1 MVLNPSAK
9 HVGAV
14 TSTTGV
20 AGVGNIA
27 SIENGRE
34 LPLGQ
39 TELVETTV

>member
-20 AGVGNIA
+20 AGVGKISLTVNA
-27 SIENGRE
+27 LEAADVQ
-34 LPLGQ
+34 LPL
-39 TELVETTV
+39 